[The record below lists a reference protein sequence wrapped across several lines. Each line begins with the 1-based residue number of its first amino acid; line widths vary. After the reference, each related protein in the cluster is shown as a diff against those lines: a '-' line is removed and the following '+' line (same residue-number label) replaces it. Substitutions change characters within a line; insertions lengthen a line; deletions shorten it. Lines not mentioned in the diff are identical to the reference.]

1 MKRDKGESHILPEM
15 DFWKIL
21 AELQEERTRIEE
33 AIVALE
39 RLTLGHGKRQ
49 GRPPT
54 WIALLKDRP
63 LKRQGRPQRQGRPRS
78 TRNTPKGEAIEIRS
92 KLNRKNFVT

>member
-1 MKRDKGESHILPEM
+1 MKRREVSATFAEM
-15 DFWKIL
+15 DLRKIL

-63 LKRQGRPQRQGRPRS
+63 LKRQGASAAR
-78 TRNTPKGEAIEIRS
+78 EASQHQKHAER
-92 KLNRKNFVT
+92 